1 MSTVR
6 RGRTAARAEALFASD
21 VQPTFSLEPEQV
33 AEAVRST
40 LRRLHGV
47 RGCAEVVAA
56 EFGEHPET
64 AAPRM
69 RWALDTIERVYS
81 PAPAAEDADPAGERP
96 ELPGWQNPVQALR
109 ARVEQWAAELHT
121 ASDDYAADAGLTYAV
136 LPWGTR
142 RYSHPDMDA
151 ALAVRP
157 PYQPIRRWAR

>member
-1 MSTVR
+1 MSTVS

-47 RGCAEVVAA
+47 RGCAEAVAA

-69 RWALDTIERVYS
+69 RWALETIERAYS
-81 PAPAAEDADPAGERP
+81 PAPPSEDADPGERP
-96 ELPGWQNPVQALR
+96 ELPGWQTPIQAVR

-121 ASDDYAADAGLTYAV
+121 ASDDYAESAGLEYEA

-142 RYSHPDMDA
+142 RYSHPDMNA
-151 ALAVRP
+151 ALAARP
-157 PYQPIRRWAR
+157 PYQPVRRWAR